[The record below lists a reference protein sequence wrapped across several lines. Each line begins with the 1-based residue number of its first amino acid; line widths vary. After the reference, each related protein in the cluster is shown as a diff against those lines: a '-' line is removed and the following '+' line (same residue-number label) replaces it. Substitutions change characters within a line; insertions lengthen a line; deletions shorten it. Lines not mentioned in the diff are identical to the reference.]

1 MRHHHNMPRN
11 LFGGLIAAAMLLGGA
26 NAMAAFNIGA
36 RAGFSATPDQFVIG
50 GQAVVGSVVPMIH
63 LVPSLDLG
71 FGNNVSTTALNID
84 LQFNLPSLPKVS
96 PNIYVGAGPTLV
108 MADFDKGNSDTD
120 VGISLVAGLR
130 IPMAGISYYNL
141 ETRFGLNNVPDL
153 KVLLGIMF
161 GL

>member
-1 MRHHHNMPRN
+1 MRSS
-11 LFGGLIAAAMLLGGA
+11 LLGGLIAAAMLLAGA

-36 RAGFSATPDQFVIG
+36 RAGYSSNPDQFVIG
-50 GQAVVGSVVPMIH
+50 GQAVIGSVAPFIQ
-63 LVPSLDLG
+63 LAPSLDLG

-84 LQFNLPSLPKVS
+84 LQFNLPSLPKIS

-108 MADFDKGNSDTD
+108 MANPDKGNSDTE